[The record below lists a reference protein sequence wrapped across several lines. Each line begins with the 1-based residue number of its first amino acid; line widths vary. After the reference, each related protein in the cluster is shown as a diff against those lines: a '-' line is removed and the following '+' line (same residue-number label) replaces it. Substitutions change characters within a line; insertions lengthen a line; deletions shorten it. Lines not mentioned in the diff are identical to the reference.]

1 MQEIESRSLGWKDPL
16 EKEMAT
22 HSKIL
27 AWEISWTEGTC
38 QATVHGVAKE
48 SETTQRLNN
57 NSVAKYNNVFVIY
70 FSLLLYVL
78 LLYVFVICII

>member
-27 AWEISWTEGTC
+27 AWEIWTEGTW
-38 QATVHGVAKE
+38 QASVHGVAKE
-48 SETTQRLNN
+48 SDMTQRLNN
-57 NSVAKYNNVFVIY
+57 NMYLLYIFHY
-70 FSLLLYVL
+70 YYMCYYYMYLLYVL
-78 LLYVFVICII
+78 YDQ